1 MKKVIISLLF
11 VILLT
16 GCTSNLLNTPT
27 KKVEMFFNKYQSL
40 DDDVLSQLKNVV
52 DNEISFTKEQGLN
65 YIEIMKKHYQTLKY
79 RIKDEVIDGDT
90 AVVTVE
96 IEVNDYSKILKE
108 ADLYLENHKEEF
120 IKKQDEERQN
130 MIEQEKIE
138 EKIEKQ
144 PEEKIEERCIE
155 EETFE
160 EPEIKKEIKNLFSD
174 FSDDNEYSTY
184 YVYILREGDNIDT
197 IMTKYGITREIL
209 SEYNNID
216 EIKIGDKII
225 IPEKNNAR
233 N

>member
-16 GCTSNLLNTPT
+16 GCSSNLLNTPT

-40 DDDVLSQLKNVV
+40 DDDVLSQLKSVV

-120 IKKQDEERQN
+120 MKNNKVDE
-130 MIEQEKIE
+130 
-138 EKIEKQ
+138 
-144 PEEKIEERCIE
+144 
-155 EETFE
+155 T
-160 EPEIKKEIKNLFSD
+160 LF
-174 FSDDNEYSTY
+174 NEYRINKLKDSKDRVKYT
-184 YVYILREGDNIDT
+184 ID
-197 IMTKYGITREIL
+197 MTL
-209 SEYNNID
+209 SKID
-216 EIKIGDKII
+216 DKWELDEVSRDTKDKIQGVYY
-225 IPEKNNAR
+225 K
-233 N
+233 